1 MDMESESLKYQY
13 RIVAFLDVLG
23 FKSML
28 YKFEK
33 EALENGKED
42 DKKLVSPKATNF
54 VNVFKEVTNLMD
66 EFDCNYYLFSDNICL
81 TVDPHHDKSLIVDI
95 LFTISN
101 LFRKFSQ
108 MGFFLRGGIDYGL
121 MLDEKSIAMGVPL
134 ANAYI
139 MESKKAIFPR
149 VIMSDR
155 FIQFI
160 DDKSFDEHN
169 QFNIQNFIKKSSEIN
184 YVNLF
189 YSVIKTDDK
198 VTFFDQYKQVIEDQ
212 LSINAGKENIFMKYT
227 WIAKEY
233 NEFLEN
239 YVENIDYFEQDL
251 IFTEEEKN
259 KLKSLKI

>member
-1 MDMESESLKYQY
+1 MESESLKYQY

-28 YKFEK
+28 YEFEE
-33 EALENGKED
+33 EALEQKNEA
-42 DKKLVSPKATNF
+42 DKKLVSKKATDF
-54 VNVFKEVTNLMD
+54 VNVFKDVTNLMD
-66 EFDCNYYLFSDNICL
+66 TFDCNYYLFSDNICL
-81 TVDPHHDKSLIVDI
+81 TVDPHHNRSLIVDI

-108 MGFFLRGGIDYGL
+108 MGYFLRGGIDYGL

-139 MESKKAIFPR
+139 MESEKAIFPR

-155 FIQFI
+155 FIEFI
-160 DDKSFDEHN
+160 NDISFDEPN
-169 QFNIQNFIKKSSEIN
+169 QFNIENFISKRSEIK

-189 YSVIKTDDK
+189 YNVIKTDDK
-198 VTFFDQYKQVIEDQ
+198 ISFFKQYKKVIEDQ
-212 LSINAGKENIFMKYT
+212 LFFNKEKEKIFIKYT

-233 NEFLEN
+233 NEFLDN
-239 YVENIDYFEQDL
+239 YVRNIEYYEQDF
-251 IFTEEEKN
+251 IFAQEEID

>member
-1 MDMESESLKYQY
+1 MESESLKYQY

-23 FKSML
+23 FKNKL
-28 YKFEK
+28 YEFEK
-33 EALENGKED
+33 EALENGNED
-42 DKKLVSPKATNF
+42 GKKLVSQKATDF

-81 TVDPHHDKSLIVDI
+81 TVDPHHNKSLIVEI
-95 LFTISN
+95 LFTVSN

-108 MGFFLRGGIDYGL
+108 MGYFLRGGIDYGL

-139 MESKKAIFPR
+139 MESEKAIFPR
-149 VIMSDR
+149 VIMSER

-160 DDKSFDEHN
+160 DDKSFDEHF
-169 QFNIQNFIKKSSEIN
+169 QFNILNFIKKSCEIN

-198 VTFFDQYKQVIEDQ
+198 VSFFEQYKQVIEDH
-212 LSINAGKENIFMKYT
+212 LSISKGKENIFIKYK

-233 NEFLEN
+233 NEFLNN
-239 YVENIDYFEQDL
+239 YIENIEYFEQDFE
-251 IFTEEEKN
+251 FTEEEIN

>member
-1 MDMESESLKYQY
+1 MEPESLKYQY

-28 YKFEK
+28 YEFEK
-33 EALENGKED
+33 EALEKGKED

-54 VNVFKEVTNLMD
+54 VNVFKEVTDLMD

-81 TVDPHHDKSLIVDI
+81 TVDPHHNKSLIVDI

-139 MESKKAIFPR
+139 MESEKAVFPR
-149 VIMSDR
+149 IIMSDK

-160 DDKSFDEHN
+160 ENKNLDEHDR
-169 QFNIQNFIKKSSEIN
+169 FNIQNFIKKSSEIN
-184 YVNLF
+184 YINLF
-189 YSVIKTDDK
+189 YNVIKTDDK
-198 VTFFDQYKQVIEDQ
+198 VTFFEQYKRVIEDH

-233 NEFLEN
+233 NDFLSY

-251 IFTEEEKN
+251 EITGEEII

>member
-1 MDMESESLKYQY
+1 MKSESLKYQY

-28 YKFEK
+28 YEFEK

-42 DKKLVSPKATNF
+42 DKKLVSQKATDF

-66 EFDCNYYLFSDNICL
+66 KFDCNYYLFSDNICL
-81 TVDPHHDKSLIVDI
+81 TVDPYHDKSLIVDI

-108 MGFFLRGGIDYGL
+108 MGYFLRGGIDYGL

-139 MESKKAIFPR
+139 MESERAIFPR
-149 VIMSDR
+149 VIMSKR
-155 FIQFI
+155 FIKFI
-160 DDKSFDEHN
+160 DNKSFDGHS
-169 QFNIQNFIKKSSEIN
+169 QFNIQNFIKKSCEIN
-184 YVNLF
+184 YLNLF
-189 YSVIKTDDK
+189 YNVIKTDDK
-198 VTFFDQYKQVIEDQ
+198 VTFFKQYKQVIEDH
-212 LSINAGKENIFMKYT
+212 LSFNSGKENIFMKYK

-233 NEFLEN
+233 NDFLNN
-239 YVENIDYFEQDL
+239 YIENIEYFEQD
-251 IFTEEEKN
+251 IEFTDEEII

>member
-1 MDMESESLKYQY
+1 MESESLKYQY

-23 FKSML
+23 FESML
-28 YKFEK
+28 YEFEN
-33 EALENGKED
+33 EALENKKED
-42 DKKLVSPKATNF
+42 DTRLVSQKATDF
-54 VNVFKEVTNLMD
+54 VNVFKDVTNLMD
-66 EFDCNYYLFSDNICL
+66 DFDCNYYLFSDNICL
-81 TVDPHHDKSLIVDI
+81 TVDPHHNKSLIVDI

-108 MGFFLRGGIDYGL
+108 MGYFLRGGIDYGL

-155 FIQFI
+155 FIEFI
-160 DDKSFDEHN
+160 DDISFDETN
-169 QFNIQNFIKKSSEIN
+169 QFNIENFISKNSEIK

-189 YSVIKTDDK
+189 YNVIKTDDK
-198 VTFFDQYKQVIEDQ
+198 ITFFEQYKKVIEDQ
-212 LSINAGKENIFMKYT
+212 LFVNKEKENIFIKYT

-233 NEFLEN
+233 NEFLDN
-239 YVENIDYFEQDL
+239 YVGNIEYFEQDF
-251 IFTEEEKN
+251 IFAQEEIDR
-259 KLKSLKI
+259 LKSLKI